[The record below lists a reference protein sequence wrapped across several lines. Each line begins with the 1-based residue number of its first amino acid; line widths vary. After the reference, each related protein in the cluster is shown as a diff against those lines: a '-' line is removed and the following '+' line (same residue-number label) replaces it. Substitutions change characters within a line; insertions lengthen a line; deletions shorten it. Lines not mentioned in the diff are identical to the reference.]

1 MRDNQIWRRWARR
14 TATDIISTTSREA
27 VSYVNLSAREWETLL
42 FHQDHLRGR
51 VHSACRARSPWADS
65 ATRCLEHNRPPIHA
79 TGPSVAL
86 RYSGNIHLSWVLC
99 LMTIYKFFQLQAVYN
114 WTSSWR
120 NLGSSSIEWSSL
132 SLNCPVSNFLL
143 LCRDSGSPTLE
154 QVLLMGCQ
162 GRGND
167 AQGTASTE
175 SDLSMLSTSGMS
187 SVESSLN
194 ELMVYL
200 TLGLHLLEIFHFHLY
215 LYLSG
220 IELMPYLAL
229 TYPRLDVQ

>member
-1 MRDNQIWRRWARR
+1 
-14 TATDIISTTSREA
+14 
-27 VSYVNLSAREWETLL
+27 
-42 FHQDHLRGR
+42 
-51 VHSACRARSPWADS
+51 
-65 ATRCLEHNRPPIHA
+65 
-79 TGPSVAL
+79 
-86 RYSGNIHLSWVLC
+86 
-99 LMTIYKFFQLQAVYN
+99 
-114 WTSSWR
+114 
-120 NLGSSSIEWSSL
+120 
-132 SLNCPVSNFLL
+132 
-143 LCRDSGSPTLE
+143 
-154 QVLLMGCQ
+154 MGCQ

-215 LYLSG
+215 LYLLG

-229 TYPRLDVQ
+229 NYPRLDVH